1 MKNSLKKSNF
11 LNYSILIPYLL
22 LSAVGIVMVCS
33 TTVPHELSR
42 GLPPYH
48 MVVTQAIFMI
58 LSFIILFIIYRM
70 KLKTLKNR
78 KLICFILI
86 FLILSLVY
94 TRLSPGTE
102 VNGSHRWIQ
111 VPGIGTIQ
119 PAEYAKIFTVWFLA
133 SVFSD
138 KQDEIYKQDIK
149 CLFKG
154 QNLFYKIF
162 GGWRLPILIMIGT
175 VIIMPDLGSSV
186 MLLVITGSMVGAS
199 GVSSY
204 WFKYAIR
211 VLIIG
216 IIIFIIFLY
225 TVNGDVI
232 PGHYVNSRF
241 KAMVDPFGGIE
252 TYGHQMVNSY
262 YAVVNGGWFGL
273 GLGNSIQK
281 HGFLPEA
288 HTDFIFSIVIEE
300 LGVLGGGIILG
311 LLFFMI
317 IRILIVG
324 IQAVDS
330 FNSLISIGIAV
341 TLLISVTVNVGG
353 AFGIIPESGVTFPF
367 ISQGGSSFLILS
379 LGIGFVLNVSADEK
393 RKEIIRLSQ
402 ESLLLEKV

>member
-1 MKNSLKKSNF
+1 
-11 LNYSILIPYLL
+11 
-22 LSAVGIVMVCS
+22 
-33 TTVPHELSR
+33 
-42 GLPPYH
+42 
-48 MVVTQAIFMI
+48 
-58 LSFIILFIIYRM
+58 
-70 KLKTLKNR
+70 
-78 KLICFILI
+78 
-86 FLILSLVY
+86 
-94 TRLSPGTE
+94 
-102 VNGSHRWIQ
+102 
-111 VPGIGTIQ
+111 
-119 PAEYAKIFTVWFLA
+119 
-133 SVFSD
+133 
-138 KQDEIYKQDIK
+138 
-149 CLFKG
+149 
-154 QNLFYKIF
+154 
-162 GGWRLPILIMIGT
+162 
-175 VIIMPDLGSSV
+175 
-186 MLLVITGSMVGAS
+186 
-199 GVSSY
+199 
-204 WFKYAIR
+204 
-211 VLIIG
+211 
-216 IIIFIIFLY
+216 
-225 TVNGDVI
+225 
-232 PGHYVNSRF
+232 
-241 KAMVDPFGGIE
+241 MVDPFGGIE

-300 LGVLGGGIILG
+300 LGVLGGIILG

-402 ESLLLEKV
+402 ESLLLEEV